1 MMAKRVLSIGEC
13 MVELSQA
20 GQGLLRKGFAGD
32 TFNTAWYLR
41 ASLPD
46 DWQVDYLTGLG
57 DDPLSEEMLGF
68 MAKAGI
74 GTEAIRRIPGRTP
87 GLYLISLKDGERTFS
102 YWRDSSAARL
112 LADDPDHLR
121 QSIEAADVLY
131 FSGITLAILQPAAA
145 ETLLSELRRAKAAG
159 KPIAFDPN
167 IRPRLWSD
175 KVRMLDTISAGA
187 RAASIV
193 LPSFDDENTHFGDV
207 NVSATIER
215 YQSLG
220 VERVVVKNGAQGA
233 TVAEGDQTVFIPA
246 VPPEKLV
253 DTTSAGDSFNGG
265 FLARF
270 MTGASPAEACAHG
283 AAVASVVIA
292 HHGALIDHALLPG

>member
-1 MMAKRVLSIGEC
+1 MAKRVLSIGEC

-41 ASLPD
+41 ASLPG

-57 DDPLSEEMLGF
+57 DDPLSDEMLAF
-68 MAKAGI
+68 MENAEI
-74 GTEAIRRIPGRTP
+74 GTGAIRRIPGRAP

-121 QSIEAADVLY
+121 QSIEAADVIY
-131 FSGITLAILQPAAA
+131 FSGITLAILSPQAV

-159 KPIAFDPN
+159 KPVAFDPN

-175 KVRMLDTISAGA
+175 KMRMLDTISAGA
-187 RAASIV
+187 RAASLV
-193 LPSFDDENTHFGDV
+193 LPSFDDEATHFGDINV
-207 NVSATIER
+207 NATIER

-220 VERVVVKNGAQGA
+220 VECVVVKNGAQGA
-233 TVAEGDQTVFIPA
+233 TVARDGQTVFIPA

-283 AAVASVVIA
+283 AAVASVVIG
-292 HHGALIDHALLPG
+292 HHGALIDHTLLPR